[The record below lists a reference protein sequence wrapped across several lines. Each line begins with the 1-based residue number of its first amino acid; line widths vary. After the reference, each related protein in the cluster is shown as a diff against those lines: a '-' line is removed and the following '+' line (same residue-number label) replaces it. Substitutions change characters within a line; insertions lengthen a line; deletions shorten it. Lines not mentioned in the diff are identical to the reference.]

1 MAGEI
6 ASRAA
11 GAPMLAPR
19 TLDEAMKFSEL
30 LARSDLVPRDY
41 KGKPGN
47 ILVAM
52 QWGYEIGL
60 QPLQALQNIAV
71 INGRPSIWGDAALAL
86 VRGSGL
92 CDSLV
97 ERIDGEGDKAAAIC
111 IAQRK
116 GQQEPIVARF
126 SVADARKAGLWGKAG
141 PWTQYPARMLA
152 MRARGF
158 CLRDGFADVLRGVIT
173 VEEARDYPAEPRD
186 VTPNVAAELD
196 EFAAALPG
204 PTDDEFLRL
213 AQTTADEGTE
223 AFKAWWKPL
232 SRANRDALRP
242 HLNDLQA
249 RAEAADRTADQPN
262 EGALEDPFG
271 LPPAEEQHPP
281 DEPAATA
288 GEEPPIRRATTSPA
302 ASPSAPAPKIIT
314 VRKGAD
320 GATDWDATI
329 DDLIAGI
336 RATTGLPEANA
347 FLKRY
352 ASLVAAMPEDSYPRW
367 EDAMRERMTE
377 LEGVG

>member
-6 ASRAA
+6 ATRAA
-11 GAPMLAPR
+11 GAPMLTPR
-19 TLDEAMKFSEL
+19 TLEEAMKFSEL

-60 QPLQALQNIAV
+60 QPLQALQNLAV

-92 CDSLV
+92 CESLV
-97 ERIDGEGDKAAAIC
+97 ERIDGEGDAAIAVC
-111 IAQRK
+111 VAKRK
-116 GQQEPIVARF
+116 GQAEPIIARF
-126 SVADARKAGLWGKAG
+126 SAADARKAGLWGKAG

-186 VTPNVAAELD
+186 VTPNVVAELD

-213 AQTTADEGTE
+213 AQTTADQGAD
-223 AFKAWWKPL
+223 AFKSWWKPL

-249 RAEAADRTADQPN
+249 RAEAADRMADQPN
-262 EGALEDPFG
+262 DEASEDPFG
-271 LPPAEEQHPP
+271 LPPTDEQNPP

-288 GEEPPIRRATTSPA
+288 GEEPLIRHATTSPA
-302 ASPSAPAPKIIT
+302 ASPSPAAPKIIA
-314 VRKGAD
+314 VRKTPE

-336 RATTGLPEANA
+336 GATTGLPAANA

-352 ASLVAAMPEDSYPRW
+352 ASLITAMPEDSYPRW
-367 EDAMRERMTE
+367 EEAMRARMIE
-377 LEGVG
+377 LEGAG